1 MLRELWA
8 PTGSQKVAD
17 LLLHD
22 LVPIVYVAF
31 FCVPKSGLR
40 WRHAFWYLCYPLVYL
55 IYTLIRGSVTGTY
68 PYPFL
73 DVGVIGY
80 GRMLANAAVL
90 LIAFLG
96 MGLAIVA
103 ISRKL
108 GQAKTS

>member
-1 MLRELWA
+1 M
-8 PTGSQKVAD
+8 
-17 LLLHD
+17 
-22 LVPIVYVAF
+22 
-31 FCVPKSGLR
+31 
-40 WRHAFWYLCYPLVYL
+40 CYPLVYL
-55 IYTLIRGSVTGTY
+55 VYTLIRGSVTGTY

-73 DVGVIGY
+73 DVCVIGY